1 MWLFAP
7 FIVQNYKKNF
17 KSRSRVLRTQH
28 FLAQKNPFTLNKI
41 FFCKNRSYKFLMTL
55 GSFHC
60 AKFKKILETHHELRG
75 CVNFHPKWPICPK
88 RNFFGKII
96 NTINMHNN
104 FGSKMAHLPQP
115 GIFLEKSL
123 V

>member
-1 MWLFAP
+1 
-7 FIVQNYKKNF
+7 
-17 KSRSRVLRTQH
+17 
-28 FLAQKNPFTLNKI
+28 
-41 FFCKNRSYKFLMTL
+41 MTL

-60 AKFKKILETHHELRG
+60 VKFKKILEAHQELRG
-75 CVNFHPKWPICPK
+75 CANFHPKWPICPK
-88 RNFFGKII
+88 RIFFGKII